1 MKRDYNNTDWNL
13 IDSNFII
20 HLQKINTLLDC
31 ITKFDE
37 VIITNDT
44 SFTN

>member
-20 HLQKINTLLDC
+20 HYKRLIHCWIVLQNL
-31 ITKFDE
+31 TK
-37 VIITNDT
+37 
-44 SFTN
+44 S